1 MDKNIESEKKKE
13 YQAPIVHQLDLSE
26 AIMVAASRSGMGLCK
41 FTFADQ
47 LQNTSSDF
55 PNFPHAHPQ
64 LNL

>member
-41 FTFADQ
+41 FTFAD
-47 LQNTSSDF
+47 
-55 PNFPHAHPQ
+55 
-64 LNL
+64 